1 MPPRRKEQDGLEA
14 PLAPIRCPRHRNQ
27 VMKRPRIGFRYR
39 DEANAIAR
47 ELGVHPL
54 PVCRI
59 GRGRITIRFRQAGAS
74 SWSEAQRIE
83 QAFQAAAVARSLLA
97 ADPRR
102 ALRRRA
108 TRAVVV
114 IYED

>member
-1 MPPRRKEQDGLEA
+1 
-14 PLAPIRCPRHRNQ
+14 
-27 VMKRPRIGFRYR
+27 MKRPRIGFRYR

-59 GRGRITIRFRQAGAS
+59 GRGRITIKFRQVGAS

-114 IYED
+114 IYEDATLANGCDIDARWECVVPASADERR